1 VKVHEHQAKD
11 LLARYGVP
19 VPRGYV
25 AETADAAAAIARELA
40 APVAVKAQ
48 IHAGGR
54 GKGGGIKL
62 AESPEQAREAAAK
75 IIGMRLVTHQTGP
88 EGRLVKR
95 VLVEEQLQVER
106 ELYLGVVIDNSIGLP
121 LVMASADG
129 GVEIEEVAA
138 KTPERIH
145 KTPVDPTVGFQP
157 FQGRQLAIE
166 IGLDGDMMRPASSLI
181 GGLYRCF
188 AENDCSLAEVNPLVV
203 TRDGR
208 LLAADAKLNFD
219 DNALYRHKELA
230 ELRDID
236 EEDPLEVRAQES
248 GIGNYVKL
256 TGNIGCVVNGAGL
269 AMATMDAIKLAGGEP
284 ANFLDIGTVNDTGRV
299 VSSFRILTEDP
310 NVRAILINIFGGM
323 ARVDIIAEG
332 IIQAHRE
339 MEIGV
344 PVVARLVGTNLE
356 EGERLLSEAGPS
368 SLIRAAD
375 LGAAAQKA
383 VEAAG
388 APSRS
393 SSSAAHLGELHS

>member
-1 VKVHEHQAKD
+1 
-11 LLARYGVP
+11 VP
-19 VPRGYV
+19 VPRGRV
-25 AETADAAAAIARELA
+25 AETADEAEAIAKELGV
-40 APVAVKAQ
+40 PVAVKAQ

-62 AESPEQAREAAAK
+62 ADSPEQAREAASQ
-75 IIGMRLVTHQTGP
+75 IIGMNLVTHQTGP

-129 GVEIEEVAA
+129 GIDIEEVAA
-138 KTPERIH
+138 KTPEHIH

-157 FQGRQLAIE
+157 FQGRELAIE
-166 IGLDGDMMRPASSLI
+166 IGLDGEMMRPAGSLI
-181 GGLYRCF
+181 AGLYRCF
-188 AENDCSLAEVNPLVV
+188 AENDCTLTEVNPLVV
-203 TRDGR
+203 TKDGR

-219 DNALYRHKELA
+219 DNALYRHKDLA

-236 EEDPLEVRAQES
+236 EEDPLEVAAQES

-299 VSSFRILTEDP
+299 VSSFRILTDDP

-356 EGERLLSEAGPS
+356 EGERLLAESGLS

-375 LGAAAQKA
+375 LGEAARKA
-383 VEAAG
+383 VEAA
-388 APSRS
+388 ST
-393 SSSAAHLGELHS
+393 

>member
-1 VKVHEHQAKD
+1 MKVHEYQAKE

-19 VPRGYV
+19 VPRGRV
-25 AETADAAAAIARELA
+25 TETAEEAALISKDLGV
-40 APVAVKAQ
+40 PVAVKAQ

-62 AESPEQAREAAAK
+62 AESPEQARDVASQ
-75 IIGMRLVTHQTGP
+75 IIGMDLVTHQTGP
-88 EGRLVKR
+88 EGRRVKR

-121 LVMASADG
+121 LVMASAEG
-129 GVEIEEVAA
+129 GVDIEEVAA
-138 KTPERIH
+138 KTPDRIH

-157 FQGRQLAIE
+157 FQGRELAIE
-166 IGLDGDMMRPASSLI
+166 IGLDGEMMRPAGSLI
-181 GGLYRCF
+181 AGLYRAF
-188 AENDCSLAEVNPLVV
+188 TENDCTLAEVNPLVV
-203 TRDGR
+203 TKDGR

-299 VSSFRILTEDP
+299 ISSFRILTEDP

-344 PVVARLVGTNLE
+344 PVVARLVGTNVE
-356 EGERLLSEAGPS
+356 EGERLLAESGLTT
-368 SLIRAAD
+368 LIRAAD
-375 LGAAAQKA
+375 LGEAARKA
-383 VEAAG
+383 VEAVRG
-388 APSRS
+388 
-393 SSSAAHLGELHS
+393 